1 MGLKSHL
8 DGKKIFAPRSEERGK
23 ELTFGK
29 FKTFQKFHKKTAP
42 CSGTVLIIFLF
53 AVYRSGRFSVPTDV
67 LD

>member
-29 FKTFQKFHKKTAP
+29 FKTFQKLNNSK
-42 CSGTVLIIFLF
+42 GVRI
-53 AVYRSGRFSVPTDV
+53 
-67 LD
+67 